1 MTVGVGSIYN
11 FGSGGRSVSGR
22 SVSGQRGEGKVIMAE
37 RGLRGMIWICE
48 RCANEG
54 KSDAVCM
61 VKAERRPP
69 GKGSAVW
76 EDGKRMRCDRCEWK
90 SVDELE

>member
-1 MTVGVGSIYN
+1 MECIGMECIGMECIGTEGE
-11 FGSGGRSVSGR
+11 
-22 SVSGQRGEGKVIMAE
+22 GEGKVIMAG

-48 RCANEG
+48 RCADEG

-61 VKAERRPP
+61 VKGADRPP

>member
-1 MTVGVGSIYN
+1 M
-11 FGSGGRSVSGR
+11 
-22 SVSGQRGEGKVIMAE
+22 
-37 RGLRGMIWICE
+37 RGMIWICE
-48 RCANEG
+48 RCADEG

-61 VKAERRPP
+61 VKGADRPP